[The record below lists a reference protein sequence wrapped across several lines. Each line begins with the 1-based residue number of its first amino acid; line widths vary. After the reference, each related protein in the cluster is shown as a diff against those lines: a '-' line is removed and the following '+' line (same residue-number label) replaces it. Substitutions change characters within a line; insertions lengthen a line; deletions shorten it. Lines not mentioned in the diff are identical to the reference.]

1 MNVLRQTV
9 IYVIS
14 LAYVFSA
21 EFEITANPNP
31 SPEQKKAA
39 VDISLRYKYIGQP
52 QNKS

>member
-9 IYVIS
+9 IYVIC

-21 EFEITANPNP
+21 EFEITANPKP
-31 SPEQKKAA
+31 SSEEKPAA
-39 VDISLRYKYIGQP
+39 DISLQYKYIAQP